1 MKDEGLVILVIA
13 LVLFAMFMFVVS
25 FTFFKKFCNERRLN
39 DDYKKDIDD
48 EDDDD
53 GSIGVDID
61 VILKQKK

>member
-13 LVLFAMFMFVVS
+13 LILFAMFMLVVS
-25 FTFFKKFCNERRLN
+25 FTFFKKFCNERKLN

-48 EDDDD
+48 DDDD
-53 GSIGVDID
+53 DSIGIDID